1 VSGESA
7 SILSDVGYDAAAT
20 ARTVVELA
28 QRAAPTLG
36 SGRLVC
42 VDGPAGSGKTTLAD
56 TLGRL
61 EGAPVLHTDDLLD
74 GWDGLPCLSGALAGL
89 LAPLADGRPGR
100 APRYDWHAGRFAGEV
115 VVDPVPLLVVEGVGA
130 GSLPAAG
137 RATLLVWVEAPHD
150 LRKRRGLDRDGEVF
164 TPHWEAWAKAEA
176 AHFADH
182 RTRER
187 ADLVV
192 DGTGRRPPRLTT

>member
-1 VSGESA
+1 MSGESA
-7 SILSDVGYDAAAT
+7 SILSDVGYDAAA
-20 ARTVVELA
+20 RTIGELV

-74 GWDGLPCLSGALAGL
+74 GWDGLATLPAALAGL
-89 LAPLADGRPGR
+89 LDPLADGRPGR
-100 APRYDWHAGRFAGEV
+100 APRYDWHAGRFSGEV
-115 VVDPVPLLVVEGVGA
+115 VVEPVPLLVVEGVGA

-137 RATLLVWVEAPHD
+137 RATVLVWVEAPYD
-150 LRKRRGLDRDGEVF
+150 LRMRRGLDRDGEVF
-164 TPHWEAWAKAEA
+164 APHWDSWAAAEA

-187 ADLVV
+187 ADVVV
-192 DGTGRRPPRLTT
+192 DGAGRRPSRLRT

>member
-1 VSGESA
+1 M
-7 SILSDVGYDAAAT
+7 GYDAAAV
-20 ARTVVELA
+20 AQTVVELA
-28 QRAAPTLG
+28 QRTDPTLG
-36 SGRLVC
+36 AGRLVC

-61 EGAPVLHTDDLLD
+61 EAAPVLHTDDLLD
-74 GWDGLPCLSGALAGL
+74 GWDGLPGLPETLADLLDPLAG
-89 LAPLADGRPGR
+89 GRPGR
-100 APRYDWHAGRFAGEV
+100 APRYDWHAERFSGEV

-130 GSLPAAG
+130 GSLPAAR
-137 RATLLVWVEAPHD
+137 RATVLVWVEAPYD
-150 LRKRRGLDRDGEVF
+150 LRMRRGLDRDGEAF
-164 TPHWEAWAKAEA
+164 APHWAAWARAEE

-192 DGTGRRPPRLTT
+192 DGTGRRPPRLRR